1 MPSLPPHSRLT
12 PASLPPLARSPA
24 SVVRR
29 SEKAS
34 GFHPSTY
41 VYMCL
46 PSKFRLWQFGLY
58 GSLFKMLAGYEFGR
72 GLLLSYPKLFC
83 PIVSKQGP
91 SPDQLRE
98 TTFKVTVVG
107 KGFLHD
113 KDGARQDA
121 DAPPADTV
129 RLEISGPEPGYL
141 TCSICIVAA
150 AKVLVRGE
158 LGSLPG
164 GVYTPASLL
173 MTNETSFLQL
183 VKQRGL
189 TFDWRS

>member
-1 MPSLPPHSRLT
+1 M
-12 PASLPPLARSPA
+12 AA
-24 SVVRR
+24 SVVKR

-58 GSLFKMLAGYEFGR
+58 GSLFKLLAAYEWGR
-72 GLLLSYPKLFC
+72 SLLLSYPKLFC

-98 TTFKVTVVG
+98 TSFKVTVVG
-107 KGFLHD
+107 KGFLQD
-113 KDGARQDA
+113 KDDGDKA
-121 DAPPADTV
+121 PADTI
-129 RLEISGPEPGYL
+129 RLEVSGPEPGYL

-158 LGSLPG
+158 LRSMPG
-164 GVYTPASLL
+164 GVYTPATLL
-173 MTNETSFLQL
+173 MTKETSFLRL
-183 VKQRGL
+183 VKERGL
-189 TFDWRS
+189 TFDWGQHEAGERYSIQ